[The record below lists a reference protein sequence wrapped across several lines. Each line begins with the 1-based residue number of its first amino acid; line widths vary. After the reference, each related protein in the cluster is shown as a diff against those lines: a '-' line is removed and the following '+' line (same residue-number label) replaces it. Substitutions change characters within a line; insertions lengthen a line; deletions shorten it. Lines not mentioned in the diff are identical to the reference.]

1 MRNKVFNSF
10 DEAVADMPNGATIGV
25 ESWGIPACAQNLV
38 AAVKR
43 KGIKDITL
51 VTHNF
56 IPIVLG
62 EEETCFAS
70 VLLPQLKKL
79 ITPVVGIQQ
88 LGAGAFVKEYIEKGL
103 EVELSTHGT
112 LAARL
117 YAGAARLGGFY
128 NPVGVGTV
136 IAEGK
141 ETKIIDGVEYIFEKP
156 IHLDY
161 ALVRAHKAD
170 RLGNLVFKGIFRGDQ
185 PLMAMAAKVT
195 IAEVDEIVEVGG
207 LDAEH
212 IVVPGIFVDRIVQI
226 PEDGIGTH
234 KKQKALIGRLGE
246 LEIARKMLFRSKS
259 VEEKPRVKVSTG
271 GKFKQRLDRDTIA
284 MRAAKELKAG
294 DYANLGVGIPN
305 LCALYVPEG
314 VIFQSENGAIAYG
327 PLVMED
333 EIERAEFH
341 YVDSGGR
348 FFTLVPGTAFFDVMI
363 SFLMIRGGRLV
374 SILGALEVSA
384 KGDLANWN
392 TGGDALGGT
401 IGGGMDLAV
410 GAKRVIV
417 TMEHTTKEGKPKI
430 VKKCSYPLTAK
441 ECVDL
446 IVTDLA
452 VIEVTQKGLVLKEVA
467 PGWTAKEIQAL
478 TEPKLEIAPD
488 LKEMEL

>member
-1 MRNKVFNSF
+1 VLKSF
-10 DEAVADMPNGATIGV
+10 DEAVADIPDGATISV

-38 AAVKR
+38 AAVKK
-43 KGIKDITL
+43 KGLKDLTL

-62 EEETCFAS
+62 EDETCFPSA
-70 VLLPQLKKL
+70 LLPQLKKL

-88 LGAGAFVKEYIEKGL
+88 LGAGAFVKECVGKGL

-112 LAARL
+112 MAARL

-136 IAEGK
+136 IGEGK
-141 ETKIIDGVEYIFEKP
+141 ETRIIDGKEYIFEKP
-156 IHLDY
+156 INLDY
-161 ALVRAHKAD
+161 AFVRAHKAD
-170 RLGNLVFKGIFRGDQ
+170 KLGNLVFKGIFRGDQ

-195 IAEVDEIVEVGG
+195 IAEVDEIVEVGK

-212 IVVPGIFVDRIVQI
+212 IVVPGIFVDRIVKI

-246 LEIARKMLFRSKS
+246 LEIARKMLFRSKC
-259 VEEKPRVKVSTG
+259 VEEKPRVEESKG

-314 VIFQSENGAIAYG
+314 VIFQSENGAVAYG

-333 EIERAEFH
+333 EIQRAEFH

-348 FFTLVPGTAFFDVMI
+348 FFTLVPGTAFYDVMI
-363 SFLMIRGGRLV
+363 SFLMIRGKRLV
-374 SILGALEVSA
+374 TVLGGLQVSE

-401 IGGGMDLAV
+401 IGGGMDLAL
-410 GAKRVIV
+410 GAKRVII
-417 TMEHTTKEGKPKI
+417 TMEHTTKDGKPKI

-452 VIEVTQKGLVLKEVA
+452 VIEVTSKGLVLKEVA
-467 PGWTAKEIQAL
+467 PGWTAQEVQSL
-478 TEPKLEIAPD
+478 TEPKLKIAPD